1 MASNK
6 PEINNYHFQIAELGK
21 DSFCGIIYKDN
32 IEINRT
38 GFCKKQSE
46 AEAEATKLIR
56 TIIFEIRNPAQTE
69 NNLFSQSENSDSEII
84 YQIEGTEIKY
94 TVDKNNIPYP
104 YGNNSIKTS
113 DMKLILLDWEKR
125 LNEINKRGN
134 NLITHDGTLN
144 QIEIDTNIRI
154 FHFDIFRIKTDK
166 ENNILDSE
174 IIIKNAEL
182 KAEPKTSKI
191 KNAIS
196 DYLIKMKLA
205 NLPLHI
211 STNENY
217 TEYYVNDNNEKPIYD
232 FILK

>member
-6 PEINNYHFQIAELGK
+6 PEINNYYFKIAELGR

-32 IEINRT
+32 IEITRT
-38 GFCKKQSE
+38 IFCKKYSE
-46 AEAEATKLIR
+46 AEAEATSLIR
-56 TIIFEIRNPAQTE
+56 KIILEVRNPTQKE
-69 NNLFSQSENSDSEII
+69 NDLFSQNKESENNNSEII

-104 YGNNSIKTS
+104 YGNDSINTN
-113 DMKLILLDWEKR
+113 DMQHILDDWQKR
-125 LNEINKRGN
+125 MNNK
-134 NLITHDGTLN
+134 NL
-144 QIEIDTNIRI
+144 QS

-174 IIIKNAEL
+174 LIIKNAEL

-196 DYLIKMKLA
+196 DYLLKMKIA
-205 NLPLHI
+205 SLPLHI

-232 FILK
+232 FIIK